1 MAVRLSCSKRA
12 MQIQMDLVSLHIF
25 KTKKRT
31 ETLNVRSQG
40 SVQVERIC
48 QCFNWVFQRSQAC
61 PVIPTNVERVVATSE
76 NETP

>member
-31 ETLNVRSQG
+31 ETLNVRSLG

-48 QCFNWVFQRSQAC
+48 QCFNWVFQRHQETL
-61 PVIPTNVERVVATSE
+61 IPTNVEGVLAMI
-76 NETP
+76 